1 MAGLLDNLLSAGLNI
16 EGVRRAQGALE
27 ATGKGAYD
35 AAGQVALQGLEQT
48 AFKPF
53 TITSGIGGITTTPEG
68 GFTTALSPE
77 QLALQQ
83 GLQSGA
89 AGLLPQAV
97 TRQGAPY
104 EALSGQALQQA
115 ASQLGGVSAY
125 DPSMAA
131 QRTAVGGLFGSQLG
145 QYGMPTGLE
154 GLSQQALTG
163 GQQRIS
169 GAGPSSELNQL
180 AQLFGGNVSQLLQQQ
195 PSQQIGQLGS
205 QALSLGQQGLG
216 GAAPA
221 DIEALRAQY
230 AGLAGQAAGGL
241 LQPRGDREQEVYQRI
256 RAAQSP
262 EEERQR
268 LSLENRLASQGRLGV
283 STEQFG
289 GTPEQFAL
297 AKAQSEAQNQAAL
310 MAMQQAGTEEQ
321 QALQRA
327 LSLSG
332 QTGQL
337 AGTSSQL
344 ESAAQS
350 RASELSQLGLSA
362 EQIESRLQSEGLG
375 RAGQAAGLSSQFR
388 QASSGLESEAL
399 QRGLGLSQLGL
410 AGTQAGAGLEAQRLQ
425 QLLGLQQADI
435 GAAGAQQALQQGR
448 LGLASGMFGLG
459 QQAAAMP
466 SQLQAGDI
474 ANLQALMQTSYAPE
488 AQLLNQLQAGTN
500 VASIADIGRRTGAGL
515 FGEAQMSGIEAQL
528 LAQQSS
534 ADLESRLFN
543 ALAQAATA
551 KNTAG
556 QGLFGQIYGGASDL
570 FNPDT
575 KFDWKDFLFG

>member
-1 MAGLLDNLLSAGLNI
+1 
-16 EGVRRAQGALE
+16 
-27 ATGKGAYD
+27 
-35 AAGQVALQGLEQT
+35 
-48 AFKPF
+48 
-53 TITSGIGGITTTPEG
+53 
-68 GFTTALSPE
+68 
-77 QLALQQ
+77 
-83 GLQSGA
+83 
-89 AGLLPQAV
+89 
-97 TRQGAPY
+97 
-104 EALSGQALQQA
+104 
-115 ASQLGGVSAY
+115 
-125 DPSMAA
+125 
-131 QRTAVGGLFGSQLG
+131 
-145 QYGMPTGLE
+145 
-154 GLSQQALTG
+154 
-163 GQQRIS
+163 
-169 GAGPSSELNQL
+169 
-180 AQLFGGNVSQLLQQQ
+180 
-195 PSQQIGQLGS
+195 
-205 QALSLGQQGLG
+205 
-216 GAAPA
+216 
-221 DIEALRAQY
+221 
-230 AGLAGQAAGGL
+230 
-241 LQPRGDREQEVYQRI
+241 
-256 RAAQSP
+256 
-262 EEERQR
+262 
-268 LSLENRLASQGRLGV
+268 
-283 STEQFG
+283 
-289 GTPEQFAL
+289 
-297 AKAQSEAQNQAAL
+297 

-362 EQIESRLQSEGLG
+362 EQIVSRLLSEGLG

>member
-262 EEERQR
+262 DEERQR

-344 ESAAQS
+344 QSAAQS

-570 FNPDT
+570 FDPDT

>member
-16 EGVRRAQGALE
+16 EGVRRAQAALE
-27 ATGKGAYD
+27 STGKGAYET
-35 AAGQVALQGLEQT
+35 AGQVARQGLEQT

-131 QRTAVGGLFGSQLG
+131 QRAAVGGLFGSQLG

-163 GQQRIS
+163 GQQRIA

-344 ESAAQS
+344 QSAAQS

-375 RAGQAAGLSSQFR
+375 RAGQAAGLSGQFR

-410 AGTQAGAGLEAQRLQ
+410 AGTQAESGLEAQRLQ

-543 ALAQAATA
+543 SLAQAATA

>member
-262 EEERQR
+262 DEERQR

-570 FNPDT
+570 FDPDT

>member
-16 EGVRRAQGALE
+16 EGIRRAQGALE
-27 ATGKGAYD
+27 TTGKEAYN

-68 GFTTALSPE
+68 GFTASLSPE

-115 ASQLGGVSAY
+115 ATQLGGVSGY

-131 QRTAVGGLFGSQLG
+131 QRAAVGGLFGSQLG

-154 GLSQQALTG
+154 GLAQQALTG
-163 GQQRIS
+163 GQQRIA
-169 GAGPSSELNQL
+169 GAGASSELNQL
-180 AQLFGGNVSQLLQQQ
+180 AQLFGGDVSKLLQQQ

-205 QALSLGQQGLG
+205 QALALGQQGLG

-221 DIEALRAQY
+221 DIEALRSQY

-297 AKAQSEAQNQAAL
+297 AKAQSEAQNQASL

-344 ESAAQS
+344 QSAAQS

-362 EQIESRLQSEGLG
+362 EQIESRLQSEGLS

-410 AGTQAGAGLEAQRLQ
+410 AGTQAGSGLEAQRLQ

-500 VASIADIGRRTGAGL
+500 VASIADTGRRAGAGL

-528 LAQQSS
+528 LAQQGS

>member
-163 GQQRIS
+163 GQQRIA

-570 FNPDT
+570 FDTDT

>member
-1 MAGLLDNLLSAGLNI
+1 MALIDDLLGLGFDISQYKNLSDELKSFGSTS
-16 EGVRRAQGALE
+16 Q
-27 ATGKGAYD
+27 TGMQTIGNT
-35 AAGQVALQGLEQT
+35 AASEM

-53 TITSGIGGITTTPEG
+53 TVTSGLGATTTTADG
-68 GFTTALSPE
+68 GTTLSLSPE
-77 QLALQQ
+77 QQALAT
-83 GLQSGA
+83 GLETGA
-89 AGLLPQAV
+89 TGLMPQAT
-97 TRQGAPY
+97 TRTGTYDPF
-104 EALSGQALQQA
+104 A
-115 ASQLGGVSAY
+115 ASALTGATTALGGVNQQ
-125 DPSMAA
+125 DLSMAL
-131 QRTAVGGLFGSQLG
+131 QRAGVGNLFSQQLM
-145 QYGMPTGLE
+145 GMGAPTGLE
-154 GLSQQALTG
+154 GLTQQALTG
-163 GQQRIS
+163 GQQRIA

-205 QALSLGQQGLG
+205 QALALGQQGLG

-221 DIEALRAQY
+221 DIEALRSQY

-241 LQPRGDREQEVYQRI
+241 MQPRGDREQEVYERI

-283 STEQFG
+283 ASSQYG
-289 GTPEQFAL
+289 STPEQFAL
-297 AKAQSEAQNQAAL
+297 AKAQSESQNQAAL

-344 ESAAQS
+344 QSAAQN

-399 QRGLGLSQLGL
+399 QRGLGLSQLGMS
-410 AGTQAGAGLEAQRLQ
+410 GTQAGAGLEAQRLQ

-435 GAAGAQQALQQGR
+435 GSAGAQQQLQQGQ
-448 LGLASGMFGLG
+448 LGLAGGMFDISRGAAGL
-459 QQAAAMP
+459 P

-474 ANLQALMQTSYAPE
+474 ANLQALMQSGYAPE
-488 AQLLNQLQAGTN
+488 AQMLNQLQVGTN
-500 VASIADIGRRTGAGL
+500 IASLADTARRQGAMEKAESYASGLEANLEAQKLRAGL
-515 FGEAQMSGIEAQL
+515 LGQALGSAGDVIGGGI
-528 LAQQSS
+528 
-534 ADLESRLFN
+534 
-543 ALAQAATA
+543 
-551 KNTAG
+551 G
-556 QGLFGQIYGGASDL
+556 GGGLFSSLAGAVDDAS
-570 FNPDT
+570 NIP
-575 KFDWKDFLFG
+575 DFLKKLLGLGT

>member
-68 GFTTALSPE
+68 GFTTTLSPE

-104 EALSGQALQQA
+104 ETLSGQALQQA

-163 GQQRIS
+163 GQQRIA

-474 ANLQALMQTSYAPE
+474 SNLQALMQTSYAPE

>member
-1 MAGLLDNLLSAGLNI
+1 MAGLLDNLLTAGLNI
-16 EGVRRAQGALE
+16 EGVRRAQAGLE
-27 ATGKGAYD
+27 ATGKGAYE
-35 AAGQVALQGLEQT
+35 AAGQVAQQGLEQT

-68 GFTTALSPE
+68 GFTTTLSPE

-131 QRTAVGGLFGSQLG
+131 QRAAVGGLFGSQLG

-154 GLSQQALTG
+154 GLSQQALAG
-163 GQQRIS
+163 GQQRIA

-283 STEQFG
+283 STEQYG
-289 GTPEQFAL
+289 STPEQFAL
-297 AKAQSEAQNQAAL
+297 AKAQAEAQNQAAL

-344 ESAAQS
+344 QSAAQS

-399 QRGLGLSQLGL
+399 QRGLGLSQLGMS
-410 AGTQAGAGLEAQRLQ
+410 GTQAGAGLEAQRLQ

-435 GAAGAQQALQQGR
+435 GSAGAQQQLQQGQ
-448 LGLASGMFGLG
+448 LGLAGGMFDISRGAAGL
-459 QQAAAMP
+459 P

-474 ANLQALMQTSYAPE
+474 ANLQALMQSGYAPE
-488 AQLLNQLQAGTN
+488 AQMLNQLQVGTN
-500 VASIADIGRRTGAGL
+500 VASLADVARRQAAMEKAESAASGLEANLETQKLRAGL
-515 FGEAQMSGIEAQL
+515 LGQALGSAGDIIGGGVSG
-528 LAQQSS
+528 
-534 ADLESRLFN
+534 
-543 ALAQAATA
+543 
-551 KNTAG
+551 G
-556 QGLFGQIYGGASDL
+556 GLFSSLIDAGTDGL
-570 FNPDT
+570 
-575 KFDWKDFLFG
+575 DWLKKALGI

>member
-35 AAGQVALQGLEQT
+35 AAGQVARQGLEQT

-163 GQQRIS
+163 GQQRIA